1 MPSVLIRDPGVQKR
15 TAPFVVSIRSSGG
28 VNTISG
34 YAVRF
39 GELSHDLGGF
49 RERIDPAAW
58 NPATDRSD
66 VLATFNHNMD
76 HVLGRRSSGTLRL
89 AADATGIRYE
99 IDVPNTQAGQ
109 DVAELIR
116 RGDVIGSSF
125 TFRVNPGGQKRASD
139 DDPETGLPVRV
150 ITSMT
155 VYELGPVTNPAYPT
169 TTTSARSLDA
179 AYPMEGDSR
188 MTDAPIRTADGFLPV
203 NRRTIPNGASWT
215 ATEPAAL
222 WVNMI
227 GPKSRFLANIPASNK
242 LTMHEA
248 SMMLPAVKTADG
260 GYVDAN
266 SLIPEPGTDLP
277 SRTCWAAKFGAVE
290 KASSEVLQDARPDL
304 VAGINQSLALAMARG
319 IDNGLFNGAGPAD
332 PNDSRR
338 VTGLLF
344 QGVTKH
350 AAPSVAEISAA
361 IKRLEGSD
369 AEATVL
375 WADPVA
381 AEALRAEIP
390 AAQWTEGI
398 YGLIPVVSRRLPAN
412 TVVVADSSRIFVG
425 LHSGISITVSRSAPE
440 AFAQDRALFRALARV
455 AGVWVQEAGSV
466 QIVSATLP
474 DKTPDLRALADQPE
488 PDMNSPQMLAAQAAR
503 HAQEMADR
511 QGDPGK
517 RFTVSAPKLSDDD
530 AQRLRDRQRRAR
542 AQQ

>member
-1 MPSVLIRDPGVQKR
+1 MSSALMRDTGIQKR
-15 TAPFVVSIRSSGG
+15 TAPFGVSIRSSGG

-39 GELSHDLGGF
+39 NELSHDLGGF
-49 RERIDPAAW
+49 RERIAPAAW
-58 NPATDRSD
+58 TPATDRSD
-66 VLATFNHNMD
+66 VLATFNHNVD
-76 HVLGRRSSGTLRL
+76 YVLGRRSSGTLRL
-89 AADATGIRYE
+89 TADASGIRYE

-116 RGDVIGSSF
+116 RGDVVGSSF
-125 TFRVNPGGQKRASD
+125 TFRVDPGGQERASD

-179 AYPMEGDSR
+179 AHPIERESR
-188 MTDAPIRTADGFLPV
+188 MTDVPIRTADGFLPV
-203 NRRTIPNGASWT
+203 NRRAIPNGSQWT

-222 WVNMI
+222 WVNLI

-242 LTMHEA
+242 LPMHEA
-248 SMMLPAVKTADG
+248 SMMLPATKTADG

-266 SLIPEPGTDLP
+266 TPIPESDTDLP
-277 SRTCWAAKFGAVE
+277 SRTCWATKFGALE

-319 IDNGLFNGAGPAD
+319 IDKGLFNGAGPAD
-332 PNDSRR
+332 PNDPRR
-338 VTGLLF
+338 VTGLLP
-344 QGVTKH
+344 QGVTNN
-350 AAPSVAEISAA
+350 AAPSVTEISAA
-361 IKRLEGSD
+361 IKRMEATG

-375 WADPVA
+375 WVDPVA

-390 AAQWTEGI
+390 AAQWKEAI
-398 YGLIPVVSRRLPAN
+398 YGLVPVVTQFLPAN
-412 TVVVADSSRIFVG
+412 TAVVADSSRIFVG
-425 LHSGISITVSRSAPE
+425 LHSGISITVSRTAPE
-440 AFAQDRALFRALARV
+440 AFLQDRALFRALARV

-474 DKTPDLRALADQPE
+474 AKTPDLRLLADQPE
-488 PDMNSPQMLAAQAAR
+488 SYLNSPEMMAAQAAQ
-503 HAQEMADR
+503 HVQEMADH
-511 QGDPGK
+511 QADPSK
-517 RFTVSAPKLSDDD
+517 RFTVSAPKLTDDE
-530 AQRLRDRQRRAR
+530 AQQLRSQRQR
-542 AQQ
+542 AQAQK